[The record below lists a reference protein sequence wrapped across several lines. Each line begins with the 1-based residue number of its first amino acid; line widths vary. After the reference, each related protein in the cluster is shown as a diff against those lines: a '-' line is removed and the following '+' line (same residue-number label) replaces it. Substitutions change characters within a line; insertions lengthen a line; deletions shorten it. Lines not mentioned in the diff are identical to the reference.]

1 MVVLYANCS
10 PFIIILPIQQEL
22 CTPFSD
28 KSVCTSDFSSSTL
41 LKKEIH
47 LLSEGS
53 FSTLGMSFPFCSEI
67 LLSDSASIQ
76 TLQSKFKLEI
86 RNKQYGLKQTCAA
99 LIDTSLCKA
108 GQHMWLFGHS
118 APHTSRNNS
127 TQEGGISRFAFTNAL
142 PLF

>member
-1 MVVLYANCS
+1 MVALYANCS
-10 PFIIILPIQQEL
+10 PFLILPIQPEL
-22 CTPFSD
+22 CTLFSD
-28 KSVCTSDFSSSTL
+28 KSVCISDFSSSTL

-47 LLSEGS
+47 LLLEGS
-53 FSTLGMSFPFCSEI
+53 FSTLGMSFPFCNEI

-86 RNKQYGLKQTCAA
+86 RNKQYGLKQTYAA
-99 LIDTSLCKA
+99 LIDTSLCNA

-127 TQEGGISRFAFTNAL
+127 TQEGGISRFAFTNVL